1 MGGVVKMSDVA
12 QEAGV
17 SKMTVSNVINGRP
30 GASAETRARVLAAVA
45 RLGYEVNATARRL
58 RAGRSGAI
66 GLLVPHLDGPYYA
79 HLAARLDTLARAR
92 GHHVIIE
99 RTGASRDGEVAAI
112 SPERVRPYD
121 GLVFSPVQLDT
132 ADVRGAG
139 VEVPVVLLGERRLA
153 GTFDHVMMDNVGGAD
168 LATSHLIERGSRRI
182 ALVGGRPDT
191 GVDSMATL
199 RTRGYRQAHAGAGM
213 AVDEELVVDADSF
226 TTRDGYEAVMRL
238 HRAGVAFDGVF
249 VLTDAAAMGVLRALA
264 DLGLRVPQD
273 VQVVGFDND
282 DEGSY
287 LVPRL
292 TTVDPD
298 NDSMA
303 QSIMTLLLRR
313 IDDGAPADGEAVEV
327 VTTARIVVRE
337 STRPRA

>member
-30 GASAETRARVLAAVA
+30 GASEETRARVLAAVA

-99 RTGASRDGEVAAI
+99 RTGASRDGELAAV
-112 SPERVRPYD
+112 SPGRVRPYD
-121 GLVFSPVQLDT
+121 GLVFSPVQLDPD
-132 ADVRGAG
+132 DVTRAG

-153 GTFDHVMMDNVGGAD
+153 GIFDHVMMDNVGGAD

-182 ALVGGRPDT
+182 ALVGGRPDR

-199 RTRGYRQAHAGAGM
+199 RTRGYRQAHAAAGM
-213 AVDEELVVDADSF
+213 PVDEQLVVDADSF
-226 TTRDGYEAVMRL
+226 TTWDGYEAVMRL
-238 HRAGVAFDGVF
+238 HRAGVVFDGIF

-264 DLGLRVPQD
+264 DLGLRVPED

-282 DEGSY
+282 DEGNY

-313 IDDGAPADGEAVEV
+313 IDDGGPADGDAVEV

-337 STRPRA
+337 STRPPT

>member
-30 GASAETRARVLAAVA
+30 GASEETRARVLAAVA

-99 RTGASRDGEVAAI
+99 RTGASRDGELAAV
-112 SPERVRPYD
+112 SPGRVRPYD
-121 GLVFSPVQLDT
+121 GLVFSPVQRDPD
-132 ADVRGAG
+132 DVTRAG

-153 GTFDHVMMDNVGGAD
+153 GIFDHGMMDNVGGAD

-182 ALVGGRPDT
+182 ALVGGRPDR

-199 RTRGYRQAHAGAGM
+199 RTRGYRQAHAAAGM
-213 AVDEELVVDADSF
+213 PVDEQLVVDADSF
-226 TTRDGYEAVMRL
+226 TTWDGYEAVMRL
-238 HRAGVAFDGVF
+238 HRAGVVFDGIF

-264 DLGLRVPQD
+264 DLGLRVPED

-282 DEGSY
+282 DEGNY

-313 IDDGAPADGEAVEV
+313 IDDGGPADGDAVEV

-337 STRPRA
+337 STRPPT

>member
-1 MGGVVKMSDVA
+1 MGVVVKMSDVA
-12 QEAGV
+12 HEAGV

-30 GASAETRARVLAAVA
+30 GASDDTRERVLAAVE
-45 RLGYEVNATARRL
+45 RLGYRVNTTARHL
-58 RAGRSGAI
+58 RAGRTGAI

-99 RTGASRDGEVAAI
+99 RTGASREGELEAI

-121 GLVFSPVQLDT
+121 GLVFSPVQLET
-132 ADVRGAG
+132 ADLSGIG
-139 VEVPVVLLGERRLA
+139 VPLVLLGERRLA
-153 GTFDHVMMDNVGGAD
+153 GPFDHVMMDNVGGAD
-168 LATSHLIERGSRRI
+168 LATTHLIERGSRRL
-182 ALVGGRPDT
+182 ALVGGRPDK

-199 RTRGYRQAHAGAGM
+199 RTRGYRQAHSRAGLP
-213 AVDEELVVDADSF
+213 VDEQRVVDADSF
-226 TTRDGYEAVMRL
+226 TTKDGYEAVMRL
-238 HRAGVAFDGVF
+238 HREQVPFDGVV

-264 DLGLRVPQD
+264 DIGRRVPDD

-282 DEGSY
+282 VEGEY

-292 TTVDPD
+292 TTIDPD

-303 QSIMTLLLRR
+303 ARIMELLFRR
-313 IDDGAPADGEAVEV
+313 VEARAPLTGDAVEV
-327 VTTARIVVRE
+327 VTSARLVVRE
-337 STRPRA
+337 STRPRALA